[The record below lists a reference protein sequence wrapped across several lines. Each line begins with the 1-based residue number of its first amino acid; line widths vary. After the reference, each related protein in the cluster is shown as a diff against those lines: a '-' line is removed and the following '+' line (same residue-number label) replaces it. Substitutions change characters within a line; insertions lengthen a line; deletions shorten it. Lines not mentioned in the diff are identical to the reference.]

1 MPNGQH
7 CNKHFNFM
15 SDVVHHITMDHVGGP
30 GKISLKSQTKIKA
43 ILSKSKTKN

>member
-30 GKISLKSQTKIKA
+30 GKNS
-43 ILSKSKTKN
+43 SKSLIVKNQGYFIKI